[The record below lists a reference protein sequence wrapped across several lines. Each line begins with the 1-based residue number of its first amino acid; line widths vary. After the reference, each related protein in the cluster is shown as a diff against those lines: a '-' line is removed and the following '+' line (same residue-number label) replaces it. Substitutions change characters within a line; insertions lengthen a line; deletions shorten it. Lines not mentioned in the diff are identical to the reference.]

1 MAINH
6 RSLYER
12 NIATVV
18 QQAEASLGPILNEL
32 GTILYS
38 SCETLKRGKYY
49 FLGLNPGGGSERT
62 IRESLNELALGKATE
77 NAYLDQDWSSP
88 PKRTYARGEHPYQQ
102 DFRCLFAGLIDD
114 PRKVCGTNLIFKGSR
129 DARELR
135 IQELARLCWPVHEA
149 IIEIVQPEA
158 IITFGVQA
166 FEFIAQKR
174 GGQPVQF
181 AYSRPGYWSWQ
192 HSILAD
198 GTRLI
203 GTRHPRGYALRKNQ
217 AVVDEIK
224 KFLGLV

>member
-1 MAINH
+1 
-6 RSLYER
+6 LYER

-62 IRESLNELALGKATE
+62 ISQSLVELAHGKPTE
-77 NAYLDQDWSSP
+77 NAYFDQNWSG
-88 PKRTYARGEHPYQQ
+88 KRTYDIGEHPYQQ
-102 DFRCLFAGLIDD
+102 DFKYLFAGLIDD
-114 PRKVCGTNLIFKGSR
+114 PRKVCATNLIFKGSR

>member
-62 IRESLNELALGKATE
+62 ISQSLVELAHGKPTE
-77 NAYLDQDWSSP
+77 NAYFDQNWSG
-88 PKRTYARGEHPYQQ
+88 KRTYDIGEHPYQQ
-102 DFRCLFAGLIDD
+102 DFKYLFAGLIDD
-114 PRKVCGTNLIFKGSR
+114 PRKVCATNLIFKGSR

-203 GTRHPRGYALRKNQ
+203 GTRHPRGSARINNQ
-217 AVVDEIK
+217 VVDEIK
-224 KFLGLV
+224 QYLGLV